1 MVTITFLGQ
10 IDDQSARSLSPFFA
24 WLRQGNFPWKDD
36 DESTHAYYFKNYR
49 YKYFE
54 PGRLISFGEMPFP
67 KNNPVVLFHPWNG
80 ADEEE
85 HHCMITLDTKTNL
98 QWNTPSW
105 IEGKVSR
112 KIA

>member
-1 MVTITFLGQ
+1 
-10 IDDQSARSLSPFFA
+10 
-24 WLRQGNFPWKDD
+24 
-36 DESTHAYYFKNYR
+36 
-49 YKYFE
+49 
-54 PGRLISFGEMPFP
+54 MPFP